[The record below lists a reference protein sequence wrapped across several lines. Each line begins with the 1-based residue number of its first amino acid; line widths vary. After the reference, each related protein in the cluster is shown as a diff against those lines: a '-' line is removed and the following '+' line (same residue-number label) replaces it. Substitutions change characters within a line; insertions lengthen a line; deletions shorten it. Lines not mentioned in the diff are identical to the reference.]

1 LALTFFNKDFIIKI
15 MKKILTLAVLI
26 TMFYSNAQSSKREEG
41 IKLGI
46 KGGLNVSNFMG
57 DIEDNAI
64 RTSIHI
70 GLVSEV
76 IVNDNFSVQPELLY
90 SGQGYT
96 YDGSIPGYSRSKY
109 NYILLP
115 VLAKYYVAHNVSVE
129 AGPQVGFLLS
139 SKNKTSDA
147 NTKIGDQNPVD
158 FSVDLGAGYEL
169 KTGVFFQL
177 RYNLGLTNV
186 NNASSSDALNY
197 TNSVFQASIGILF

>member
-1 LALTFFNKDFIIKI
+1 
-15 MKKILTLAVLI
+15 MKKILTIAALVA
-26 TMFYSNAQSSKREEG
+26 TFYSNAQSSKREEG

-46 KGGLNVSNFMG
+46 KGGLNVANFMG

-64 RTSIHI
+64 RTSLHI
-70 GLVSEV
+70 GMVSEI

-96 YDGSIPGYSRSKY
+96 YNGDIPGYRRSKY
-109 NYILLP
+109 DYVLLP

-139 SKNKTSDA
+139 SKEKTSDT
-147 NTKIGDQNPVD
+147 NTKIGDQSPVD
-158 FSVDLGAGYEL
+158 FGVDLGVGYEL

-186 NNASSSDALNY
+186 NNAPSSGALDY
-197 TNSVFQASIGILF
+197 TNSVFQASVGILF